1 MSIQSADNKQKQ
13 PLAITRQLAQ
23 YAAQARYSMLPENV
37 QREASRAFLNWMG
50 CALGG
55 SREPA
60 VQLAVATAA
69 ELGGAPQASII
80 GHAHRT
86 DIASAAFVNCI
97 SSSVLGFD
105 DAHVATVTHPSGPVI
120 SALFAWSEK
129 NAVPGDAFLAALALG
144 IEITCRLSNVLVLPP
159 SKFNVGFYVTGLTA
173 PIGAAL
179 AVGNLLRLD
188 EERMNWAISI
198 AASQSGGFRATHGT
212 MTAHFRPGHAAR
224 SGVWAALLAQR
235 GFTGT
240 EFALEADHGF
250 VDVFSVDADLER
262 AVEGLGEHHELV
274 NNAYKP
280 YPCGIVIHPTLD
292 ACLDLH
298 GQYGEGVVPV
308 RAKLRVHP
316 LALSL
321 CGIREPATT
330 LESLNSLYH
339 CASAALVRGRVGVPE
354 MMPDCIA
361 DPPVA
366 QLRSRIEV
374 VTDPSVGSEHAEAEV
389 TLPDGRVVQARVLH
403 ARGSKM
409 PPMPDEA
416 LDAKF
421 RGQAGLVLP
430 TSRVERLRELCRGA
444 ASLSN
449 VGLEIGAELKLC

>member
-1 MSIQSADNKQKQ
+1 MNIQSPESKQSQ
-13 PLAITRQLAQ
+13 PLAITRKLAR
-23 YAAQARYSMLPENV
+23 YAAQARYSMLPDNV
-37 QREASRAFLNWMG
+37 RLEASRAFLNWMG

-60 VQLAVATAA
+60 VQLAAATAA
-69 ELGGAPQASII
+69 ELGGGPQASII
-80 GHAHRT
+80 GHAQRT

-105 DAHVATVTHPSGPVI
+105 DAHLATVTHPSGPVS
-120 SALFAWSEK
+120 SAVFAWSEK
-129 NAVPGDAFLAALALG
+129 NAVRGDAFLAALALG

-173 PIGAAL
+173 PIGAAV
-179 AVGNLLRLD
+179 AVGNLLQLD

-198 AASQSGGFRATHGT
+198 AASQTGGFRATHGT

-235 GFTGT
+235 GFTGNQ
-240 EFALEADHGF
+240 FALEADKGF
-250 VDVFSVDADLER
+250 VDVFSVGADLER
-262 AVEGLGEHHELV
+262 AVNGLGEHHELL

-292 ACLDLH
+292 ACLDVH
-298 GQYGEGVVPV
+298 GQYGKGGVPV

-339 CASAALVRGRVGVPE
+339 WAAAALVRGRAGVPE
-354 MMPDCIA
+354 MLPDCIA
-361 DPPVA
+361 DPRVA

-374 VTDPSVGSEHAEAEV
+374 VTDPGVGTEQAEAEV
-389 TLPDGRVVQARVLH
+389 ALADGRTLQARVLH
-403 ARGSKM
+403 ARGSKVR
-409 PPMPDEA
+409 PMTDQD

-421 RGQAGLVLP
+421 RSQAGLVFP
-430 TSRVERLRELCRGA
+430 AERVEKLRELCHGA
-444 ASLSN
+444 ASLRN
-449 VGLEIGAELKLC
+449 VGREIAAALS